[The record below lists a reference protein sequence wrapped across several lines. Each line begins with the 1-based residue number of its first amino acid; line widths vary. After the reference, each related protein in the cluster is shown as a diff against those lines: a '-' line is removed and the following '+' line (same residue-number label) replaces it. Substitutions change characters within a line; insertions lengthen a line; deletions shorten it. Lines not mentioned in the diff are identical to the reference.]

1 MKQVITFFLY
11 CFSLAAFAVGITPE
25 SLFRNASNADVTQDS
40 AVVNFL
46 VKKLNEENSPLF
58 YLKIVYGKEGDSR
71 RYQQVIYDGGEMNVT
86 QVMSTIQTV
95 NFENL
100 LGHNP
105 EHDLLHYI
113 FFSLIFNESRPIV
126 SYLKSAGIDIKMN
139 AESYNKDKIKLLD
152 RYRNYLK
159 GNAPA
164 EANPLRPVTPEEKSK
179 VHEIMSSSLFDIDTQ
194 HTKVVQKN
202 KNIYVNLRYS
212 NFNALFTN
220 DEHRLSEFEYT
231 AKGNFSA
238 VFEDYSMLDGIHHF
252 PKYITIKINEEIYR
266 LQTIS
271 VKYFTETS
279 AEFSK
284 RASGLETQAKK
295 NNKENLIAKPK
306 FLF

>member
-1 MKQVITFFLY
+1 MKLALIFL
-11 CFSLAAFAVGITPE
+11 FGILSLSVFAVGITPE
-25 SLFRNASNADVTQDS
+25 SLFRNASNADITQDS
-40 AVVNFL
+40 AVANFL
-46 VKKLNEENSPLF
+46 VKKLNEENAPLF
-58 YLKIVYGKEGDSR
+58 YLKLVYGSEGDHR
-71 RYQQVIYDGGEMNVT
+71 RYQQVIYDGGEMNAT
-86 QVMSTIQTV
+86 QIMSALQTV
-95 NFENL
+95 TFESL

-113 FFSLIFNESRPIV
+113 LFSLVFNDSRPII
-126 SYLKSAGIDIKMN
+126 SYLKSAGVNIKMN

-152 RYRNYLK
+152 RYRAYLK
-159 GNAPA
+159 SNAPA
-164 EANPLRPVTPEEKSK
+164 EANPLRPTVPEEKNK
-179 VHEIMSSSLFDIDTQ
+179 VHEIMSSSLFEIDAE
-194 HTKVVQKN
+194 HTKMVQKN
-202 KNIYVNLRYS
+202 KNLYINLNYS

-271 VKYFTETS
+271 LKYFTETN
-279 AEFSK
+279 ADFSK
-284 RASGLETQAKK
+284 RASGLEAQAKK
-295 NNKENLIAKPK
+295 NNKETLVAKPK